1 MMALGAPEGQN
12 PGRPKA
18 WPGLEALPVG
28 LSTFC
33 CPGKA
38 SPLLACLCVCPQSE
52 LCSLDTP
59 FSPPSR
65 LLIQDLSPSKAEV
78 EATLP
83 IITLSSGFFPH
94 KM

>member
-1 MMALGAPEGQN
+1 MMALEAPEGQN

-33 CPGKA
+33 RPGKA
-38 SPLLACLCVCPQSE
+38 SPLLACLYICPQSE

-59 FSPPSR
+59 FSPPSH
-65 LLIQDLSPSKAEV
+65 LLIQDLLPSKAEV
-78 EATLP
+78 EAPLP
-83 IITLSSGFFPH
+83 IITLSLGFFSH
-94 KM
+94 KI